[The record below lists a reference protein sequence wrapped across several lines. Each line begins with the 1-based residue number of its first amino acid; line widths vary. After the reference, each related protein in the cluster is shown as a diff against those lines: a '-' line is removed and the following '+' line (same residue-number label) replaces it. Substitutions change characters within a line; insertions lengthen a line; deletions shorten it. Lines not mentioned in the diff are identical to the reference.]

1 MTTRNTSENVSED
14 KTAIEDIMNVIEG
27 DNNNVI
33 QIKKEEIEIITL
45 SEDEDKEEEVDGR
58 RQAATTKK
66 LVEEIMKPEFTFKGL
81 SITKNGRVLV
91 EDENVEIVTRETKR
105 RYNLYIENKLE
116 QIEKMEKGIP
126 KLTGQRKEFA
136 INEVNTGE
144 RMADKEVK
152 RLTEM
157 IVVNRNAKIF
167 AKY

>member
-1 MTTRNTSENVSED
+1 MATRNTSENVSEH
-14 KTAIEDIMNVIEG
+14 KTAIEDSMNVIEG

-33 QIKKEEIEIITL
+33 EIKKEEIEIITL

-58 RQAATTKK
+58 RQADTTKE
-66 LVEEIMKPEFTFKGL
+66 LVEETMPEFTFKGL
-81 SITKNGRVLV
+81 SITKNGRVLM

-105 RYNLYIENKLE
+105 RYNLYLENKLE

-126 KLTGQRKEFA
+126 QLTGQRKEFA

-144 RMADKEVK
+144 RMADKEAK